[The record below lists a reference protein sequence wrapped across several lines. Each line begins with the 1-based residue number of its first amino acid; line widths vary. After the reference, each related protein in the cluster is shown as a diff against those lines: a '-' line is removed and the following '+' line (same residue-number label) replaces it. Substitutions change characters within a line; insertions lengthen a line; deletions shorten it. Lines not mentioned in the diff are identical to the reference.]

1 MTKATEKSWSLT
13 NNSKFSAIFH
23 GVASM
28 RHPNLAENASFLIF
42 TSFSLALKGQ
52 SSFLRFFKCSEF
64 RIEVASILFFLTL
77 YYIYFELRLVRL
89 ELFYLSK
96 SKCNELWPKS
106 VKLLNYT
113 ELSLLS
119 SVGII
124 FKITL
129 ERARFCSE

>member
-1 MTKATEKSWSLT
+1 MQR
-13 NNSKFSAIFH
+13 
-23 GVASM
+23 VYD
-28 RHPNLAENASFLIF
+28 R
-42 TSFSLALKGQ
+42 
-52 SSFLRFFKCSEF
+52 SSFNLVFPVCTKT
-64 RIEVASILFFLTL
+64 ITL
-77 YYIYFELRLVRL
+77 YYILMYFELRLVRL

-124 FKITL
+124 FKAGTCKILL
-129 ERARFCSE
+129 EIMKMDLLHFVRNYALGYLI